1 MKQYMIKYNTDEVV
15 SIGEAPT
22 SGAIVSGTPYVIE
35 TLDNAKIMLSNIG
48 IDITKLEEYKP
59 IRDNYKQQ

>member
-22 SGAIVSGTPYVIE
+22 SGAIVSGTSYVIE

>member
-1 MKQYMIKYNTDEVV
+1 MIKYNTDEVV

-22 SGAIVSGTPYVIE
+22 SEVIVSGTPYVIE

-59 IRDNYKQQ
+59 IKDNYKQQ